1 MFGSVLTNIRDV
13 VKYRNAFPA
22 LADAEKAQGRRLVPF
37 SRIRY
42 ERETGVAG
50 HVPLFC
56 PVSLPGLFRM
66 PPMVEVRPEK
76 DGLPISGTRWR
87 QQRRHCPVQAVLPFK
102 KAVQPQGCERIR
114 LRRVLSRFPKRM
126 RYWTDI
132 SDGGDT
138 SGNGPVHAA
147 CLAIGQNVKSGK
159 NASR

>member
-1 MFGSVLTNIRDV
+1 M
-13 VKYRNAFPA
+13 KYRNAFPA

-37 SRIRY
+37 SRTRC

-66 PPMVEVRPEK
+66 PPMDEVRPEK

-132 SDGGDT
+132 SDGGMRDT
-138 SGNGPVHAA
+138 SGTGPVHAA